1 MSKLDPLF
9 EAFKKGEWTLNQQ
22 TKEGNTLLHLAVI
35 EDRPQ
40 IIEDLLSK
48 GARPLPDQWGLTP
61 PFLSHLLNRSNALV
75 KKEERT
81 LLIYRNR
88 DEKVYPISISEFEER
103 LKITYYD
110 SLIFDSV
117 DTIYKVAKK
126 CARKLKKKKYQQ
138 MNHWTLC
145 LHGKTMEKPR
155 ENLYY
160 IRWINRYLGYGVYA
174 VADIPANTYIGEYTG
189 IVKRRNNR
197 RNRFN
202 DYIFSYDL
210 CGKATRWC
218 IDAKFIGNFTRFLN
232 HSDHPNLTSRWVIR
246 EGIAHIIF
254 YSNRFIPKGTQ
265 LTYCY
270 GPWYWRSRSAPSPL

>member
-145 LHGKTMEKPR
+145 LHGKTMEKR
-155 ENLYY
+155 TLRRSTSKSSRRIFFLTCSSRITKRIHST
-160 IRWINRYLGYGVYA
+160 IRL
-174 VADIPANTYIGEYTG
+174 P
-189 IVKRRNNR
+189 
-197 RNRFN
+197 N
-202 DYIFSYDL
+202 DYRNHRSWTTHNTNMDSPHEKSSETRTAIKNIFFHFLRCSFY
-210 CGKATRWC
+210 
-218 IDAKFIGNFTRFLN
+218 GN
-232 HSDHPNLTSRWVIR
+232 V
-246 EGIAHIIF
+246 
-254 YSNRFIPKGTQ
+254 
-265 LTYCY
+265 
-270 GPWYWRSRSAPSPL
+270 